1 MTMTWR
7 CADKAHNGPSSAP
20 HQFHKCSG
28 SHRTEYKARCGPL
41 ASPNLHFLAATRRK
55 KAPRTTRGFEKVVRP
70 EGLEPPTSWFVARR
84 SIQLSYGRT
93 LLSNIHHTGN
103 IRVFQLPRTAKYGGE
118 AGIRT
123 LGEFPHTHLAG
134 VRLQPLGHLSQKK
147 PGGGRGTRTPMGFHP
162 AVFKTAALPIRTSP
176 PAIPNNPAIPD
187 IPDIPDN
194 CHQGPPTA
202 QR

>member
-1 MTMTWR
+1 MPTRLTTVPLQF
-7 CADKAHNGPSSAP
+7 HNRSTSAP
-20 HQFHKCSG
+20 VPIALNIRQDVGRWLPRICTFCLHQTQKTPH
-28 SHRTEYKARCGPL
+28 
-41 ASPNLHFLAATRRK
+41 
-55 KAPRTTRGFEKVVRP
+55 TTRGFEKVVRP

-176 PAIPNNPAIPD
+176 PVPARRASAYANHNPIEP
-187 IPDIPDN
+187 
-194 CHQGPPTA
+194 
-202 QR
+202 

>member
-1 MTMTWR
+1 MPTRLTT
-7 CADKAHNGPSSAP
+7 SLL
-20 HQFHKCSG
+20 QLQKCPG

-41 ASPNLHFLAATRRK
+41 ASPNLHILAATRRK

-134 VRLQPLGHLSQKK
+134 VRLQPLGHLSQKIWRRAGDSNPHGLS
-147 PGGGRGTRTPMGFHP
+147 PGGFQDRCLT
-162 AVFKTAALPIRTSP
+162 
-176 PAIPNNPAIPD
+176 N
-187 IPDIPDN
+187 
-194 CHQGPPTA
+194 
-202 QR
+202 